1 MSGMTWFSRG
11 MGGGWG
17 GGHSSPTASKGGTI
31 GHGLLDM
38 DYWTWTIGHGL
49 LDMDCRLTANEEDHK
64 YITET

>member
-38 DYWTWTIGHGL
+38 DCL
-49 LDMDCRLTANEEDHK
+49 LTANEEDHK